1 MIKKFFS
8 QPFFRD
14 SQATILLVAGFLLVL
29 IHTFDFAL
37 NIQSQEIKVPIRYSG
52 YNESLSDKGSW
63 LSLFALVVFGIATV
77 VINGA
82 IAIKVYHLRRSLAI
96 ALLVLN
102 VVIMVFLILVSRAL
116 LNLV

>member
-1 MIKKFFS
+1 M
-8 QPFFRD
+8 
-14 SQATILLVAGFLLVL
+14 LLVV
-29 IHTFDFAL
+29 HTIDFTL

-52 YNESLSDKGSW
+52 YNESLSDKGHW
-63 LSLFALVVFGIATV
+63 LTLLALVVFGIVTF

-82 IAIKVYHLRRSLAI
+82 IAIKVYRLRRALAI

-102 VVIMVFLILVSRAL
+102 VVIMVFLVLVSRAL